1 MSIKSVIVC
10 NKAEYCTGER
20 DDRIDALSGRQCDN
34 AILMKTH
41 VFTRLSIFD
50 RYISIEILLSWLS
63 VFFVLLMVVLSA
75 DAVRLITMLADGR
88 IPGDA
93 VLPLLINSIYEF
105 TAMLVPLSLFLGV
118 LLAFGR
124 LYKDSEMTAVM
135 CAGVGPLS
143 WYRPLLLIAV
153 PVTLVMFVLSL
164 YFMPAVVEQRDGI
177 MTEIGNRTELST
189 LFSGRFNQSRKGKAI
204 FFLESQSD
212 DGKIM
217 ENVFH
222 RQLRDGESYL
232 DIAER
237 ARKHKGENN
246 RDYMVMEN
254 GTHYEGMPGKSQ
266 FKIIEYAE
274 YGVYV
279 PGEKK
284 LTGGRSLQALSS
296 GELWKAQNPRHKAE
310 LQWRLAVPV
319 ATLILAMIAL
329 PLSRTTPRSG
339 KYANLALA
347 ILLYLVYSNLL
358 SVGKNWIVK
367 ERVSE
372 WAGIWWVH
380 LVALILLFVLF
391 NSGRRWFRRPVSG
404 SGVSK

>member
-1 MSIKSVIVC
+1 MSGS
-10 NKAEYCTGER
+10 
-20 DDRIDALSGRQCDN
+20 QCDN
-34 AILMKTH
+34 AILMESH
-41 VFTRLSIFD
+41 PIMRLSIFD
-50 RYISIEILLSWLS
+50 RYISIEIFLSWLS

-75 DAVRLITMLADGR
+75 DAVHLIAWLAEGR

-135 CAGVGPLS
+135 CAGLGPLH
-143 WYRPLLLIAV
+143 WYRPLMLVAV
-153 PVTLVMFVLSL
+153 PVTLMMFVLSL
-164 YFMPAVVEQRDGI
+164 YVMPSVVEQRDGI
-177 MTEIGNRTELST
+177 MTDINNRTELST

-212 DGKIM
+212 DGKVM
-217 ENVFH
+217 EHVFH
-222 RQLRDGESYL
+222 RQLRDSKSYL

-237 ARKHKGENN
+237 ARKHRGEND

-254 GTHYEGMPGKSQ
+254 GTHYEGMPGTKQ
-266 FKIIEYAE
+266 YKIIEYEE
-274 YGVYV
+274 YGIYV
-279 PGEKK
+279 PGQKK
-284 LTGGRSLQALSS
+284 STGGRSLKALSS
-296 GELWKAQNPRHKAE
+296 HELWASENFEHKAE
-310 LQWRLAVPV
+310 LQWRLTVPV
-319 ATLILAMIAL
+319 ATLVLAMIAL

-358 SVGKNWIVK
+358 SVGKTWIVK
-367 ERVSE
+367 EQVPV
-372 WAGIWWVH
+372 WIGTWWVH
-380 LVALILLFVLF
+380 LLALILLFVLLGSGSRWLSRRRSGHRRISRGRF
-391 NSGRRWFRRPVSG
+391 KSGRSE
-404 SGVSK
+404 